1 MPGGFRAKGAFLVVG
16 KRSNGYNFPLE
27 TYSTIEVENIWKA
40 QRHGDLYFAHGSEH
54 RRGVMVLIKAS
65 FDFKFIQ
72 DSQVHYFILRADEQE
87 QIFTLIY
94 APNKTNEQCI
104 FFPKNLEGDC
114 NKIPLN
120 EM

>member
-1 MPGGFRAKGAFLVVG
+1 MLFQWLV
-16 KRSNGYNFPLE
+16 SDLTDIIFPQE
-27 TYSTIEVENIWKA
+27 THSTNEVENIWKA

-65 FDFKFIQ
+65 FDFKLKSCIQ
-72 DSQVHYFILRADEQE
+72 DSQVHFFILRADEQE